1 MNKNSLKETY
11 RAERGRVI
19 TTLHNSMKRLSES
32 LDFSVKYGFQP
43 NKENAMFL
51 QAYTTAANTLLQL
64 MKEEIKEIE
73 ESEETSHE

>member
-1 MNKNSLKETY
+1 
-11 RAERGRVI
+11 
-19 TTLHNSMKRLSES
+19 MKRFSES
-32 LDFSVKYGFQP
+32 LDFGAKYGFQP
-43 NKENAMFL
+43 NKEKAMFL